1 MDERGGKIVA
11 ICAQPEEKVQQTK
24 ESWSL
29 NFQVISDP
37 YNTLAREYDVVISP
51 RHGYAH
57 GMGQPAILCISSER
71 KILYR
76 WKIIPSIQNTG
87 GASDRPV
94 LEDVWSII
102 TDRLDGKEVDQKREK
117 NIRLTSKKD
126 WRILH
131 KGVINLMQTFFF
143 GGGK

>member
-1 MDERGGKIVA
+1 M
-11 ICAQPEEKVQQTK
+11 
-24 ESWSL
+24 

-87 GASDRPV
+87 GASGALNCLAQLAACSGLNECSANLFSDRPV